1 MAEEHA
7 AASFTP
13 TLEPGDTPPWR
24 EPVAHHVLYHSMG
37 QYVDRLIERICDLE
51 KKVAEM
57 ELVAKEKEEK
67 EAAKAIQEQRQK
79 ELSKSSVK
87 SKNSKPGSSNKL
99 RDRYIEGGRSEAVKW
114 GEVYRR

>member
-1 MAEEHA
+1 MAEEQA

-37 QYVDRLIERICDLE
+37 QYVDRLIERMCDLE

-57 ELVAKEKEEK
+57 ERDIASMKG
-67 EAAKAIQEQRQK
+67 
-79 ELSKSSVK
+79 LSEPS
-87 SKNSKPGSSNKL
+87 GSSHISQVPTEDL
-99 RDRYIEGGRSEAVKW
+99 MPET
-114 GEVYRR
+114 